1 MEYANLPI
9 NRQRPTQL
17 DTLQLFQAAEWC
29 EILHF
34 GVFERNKGEILC
46 MLNALEVLYFL
57 PRLCAIADA
66 EVERIT
72 IKFITPHFFIMRL
85 YITRQMICWPM
96 LAAP

>member
-1 MEYANLPI
+1 MEYANLSI

-34 GVFERNKGEILC
+34 GVFERNKGEIFC
-46 MLNALEVLYFL
+46 MLNALEVLYLL

-66 EVERIT
+66 EVE
-72 IKFITPHFFIMRL
+72 
-85 YITRQMICWPM
+85 CG
-96 LAAP
+96 